1 MKIAIDASK
10 LEIKNKT
17 GTEYYAQ
24 NLILGLLKLLPET
37 YQIILYSRQPLAQ
50 EILDLHPNI
59 SNSIIKNKFLWTLWG
74 LSLALL
80 KDKPDRFY
88 TPASIIPPIH
98 PKKSII
104 VIHGLEYEAF
114 PQAYSLFRFW
124 HLAIFTKLSA
134 IWASNIITP
143 SQSTKDDL
151 SSEYDINPNKI
162 VVIPSGIPNYEGK
175 PQDKISSKIIEA
187 KNSEY
192 LLCIGRKEL
201 RKNLITIIEA
211 FNLVKLKY
219 PNLKLILAGIQ
230 GYGYQDIIQS
240 INKSEYK
247 KDILNLIKV
256 NNSEKEILYKYA
268 KIVLYPSYYEGFGFP
283 ILEALQKGI
292 PVIASDIPS
301 SREIGQSMIKYVETE
316 NIIAWAKTI
325 IAGLDNIP
333 NESEIEARKIY
344 SQKFDFNNTITS
356 TKNIILK

>member
-24 NLILGLLKLLPET
+24 NLILGLLQSVPAEH
-37 YQIILYSRQPLAQ
+37 QIILYSRAPLDR

-59 SNSIIKNKFLWTLWG
+59 TNHIIKTKFLWTLWG

-98 PKKSII
+98 PKHSII

-134 IWASNIITP
+134 IWASTIITP

-151 SSEYDINPNKI
+151 ASEYEINPDKI
-162 VVIPSGIPNYEGK
+162 KVIPSGIPSLEIN
-175 PQDKISSKIIEA
+175 QNDKTKAVITELEDK
-187 KNSEY
+187 EY
-192 LLCIGRKEL
+192 LLFIGRKEL

-211 FNLVKLKY
+211 FNLVKLSHQD
-219 PNLKLILAGIQ
+219 LKLVLAGIP
-230 GYGYQDIIQS
+230 GYGYQDIVKAID
-240 INKSEYK
+240 KSEYK
-247 KDILNLIKV
+247 KDIINLNRV
-256 NNSEKEILYKYA
+256 NNLEKLTLYKKA
-268 KIVLYPSYYEGFGFP
+268 KAVLYPSYYEGFGFP
-283 ILEALQKGI
+283 ILESLKQGI

-301 SREIGQSMIKYVETE
+301 SREIGKSMIEYVEVE
-316 NIIAWAKTI
+316 DIRAWAKAI
-325 IAGLDNIP
+325 I
-333 NESEIEARKIY
+333 KIVNTDLAKEDIKALKTY
-344 SQKFDFNNTITS
+344 SQKFNFKDTIEN

>member
-10 LEIKNKT
+10 LEVKNKT

-24 NLILGLLKLLPET
+24 NLILGLLKSIPVNHH
-37 YQIILYSRQPLAQ
+37 IILYSRAPLAR

-59 SNSIIKNKFLWTLWG
+59 TNHIIKMKFLWTLYG

-98 PKKSII
+98 PKNSIT

-134 IWASNIITP
+134 KWASNIITP

-151 SSEYDINPNKI
+151 SSEYEINPDKI
-162 VVIPSGIPNYEGK
+162 KVISSGIPSLDINQK
-175 PQDKISSKIIEA
+175 DKIKTTITEL
-187 KNSEY
+187 EDRDY
-192 LLCIGRKEL
+192 LLFVGRKES

-211 FNLVKLKY
+211 FDLVKLSH
-219 PNLKLILAGIQ
+219 PDLKLVLAGIQ
-230 GYGYQDIIQS
+230 GYGYQDIVKAID
-240 INKSEYK
+240 KSEYK
-247 KDILNLIKV
+247 KDIINLNRV
-256 NNSEKEILYKYA
+256 NNLEKLILYKYTKA
-268 KIVLYPSYYEGFGFP
+268 FLYPSFYEGFGFP
-283 ILEALQKGI
+283 ILEALQQGV

-301 SREIGQSMIKYVETE
+301 SREIGKDMIEYIEVE
-316 NIIAWAKTI
+316 NVRAWAKAMIGALKKSQTK
-325 IAGLDNIP
+325 
-333 NESEIEARKIY
+333 SEIQARQEY
-344 SQKFDFNNTITS
+344 TQKFDFKDTIEK

>member
-10 LEIKNKT
+10 LEVKNKT

-24 NLILGLLKLLPET
+24 NVILGLLQSIPAEH
-37 YQIILYSRQPLAQ
+37 QIILYSRAPLAR

-59 SNSIIKNKFLWTLWG
+59 NNNIIKTKFLWTLWG
-74 LSLALL
+74 LSLSLF

-98 PKKSII
+98 PKNSII

-134 IWASNIITP
+134 KWASTIITP

-151 SSEYDINPNKI
+151 SSEYEIKPDKI
-162 VVIPSGIPNYEGK
+162 KVIPSGIPSLDINHK
-175 PQDKISSKIIEA
+175 DKIKTTITEL
-187 KNSEY
+187 KDKEP
-192 LLCIGRKEL
+192 LLFIGRKEL

-211 FNLVKLKY
+211 FDLVKLSH
-219 PNLKLILAGIQ
+219 PDLKLVLAGTP
-230 GYGYQDIIQS
+230 GYGYQNIVKAID
-240 INKSEYK
+240 KSEYK
-247 KDILNLIKV
+247 KDIINLNRV
-256 NNSEKEILYKYA
+256 NNLEKLTLYQKA
-268 KIVLYPSYYEGFGFP
+268 KAVLYPSYYEGFGFP
-283 ILEALQKGI
+283 ILEALQQGV

-301 SREIGQSMIKYVETE
+301 SREIGKSMIEYVEVE
-316 NIIAWAKTI
+316 DIRAWAKAI
-325 IAGLDNIP
+325 I
-333 NESEIEARKIY
+333 KILATNLAKDDIKVLKDY
-344 SQKFDFNNTITS
+344 SQKFNFKDTIQN

>member
-10 LEIKNKT
+10 LEVKNKT

-24 NLILGLLKLLPET
+24 NLILGLLKLFPDT
-37 YQIILYSRQPLAQ
+37 YQIILYSRQPLAK
-50 EILDLHPNI
+50 EILELHPNAV
-59 SNSIIKNKFLWTLWG
+59 NSIIKNKFLWTLWG

-134 IWASNIITP
+134 IWASTIITP

-151 SSEYDINPNKI
+151 SSEYEINPNKI
-162 VVIPSGIPNYEGK
+162 VVVPSGIPDSEIK
-175 PQDKISSKIIEA
+175 TQDKISPKIIEA

-192 LLCIGRKEL
+192 LLFIGRKEL

-256 NNSEKEILYKYA
+256 NNSEKEILYQYA
-268 KIVLYPSYYEGFGFP
+268 KIILYPSYYEGFGFP
-283 ILEALQKGI
+283 ILESLQKGI

-301 SREIGQSMIKYVETE
+301 SREIGKSMIKYVETE
-316 NIIAWAKTI
+316 DIMGWAKTI
-325 IAGLDNIP
+325 IAVLDNTP
-333 NESEIEARKIY
+333 NELEIEALKTY
-344 SQKFDFNNTITS
+344 SQKFNFANTIIS

>member
-10 LEIKNKT
+10 LEVKNKT

-24 NLILGLLKLLPET
+24 NIILGLLQSIPAEHE
-37 YQIILYSRQPLAQ
+37 IILYSRAPLDR
-50 EILDLHPNI
+50 EILDLQPNI
-59 SNSIIKNKFLWTLWG
+59 TNQIINTKFVWTLWG

-98 PKKSII
+98 PKNSII

-134 IWASNIITP
+134 KWASTIITP

-151 SSEYDINPNKI
+151 SSEYEINPDKI
-162 VVIPSGIPNYEGK
+162 KVIPSGIPSLDINQKDKIKTTITALEGK
-175 PQDKISSKIIEA
+175 
-187 KNSEY
+187 EY
-192 LLCIGRKEL
+192 LLFIGRKEL

-211 FNLVKLKY
+211 FDLVKLSH
-219 PNLKLILAGIQ
+219 PDLKLVLAGIP
-230 GYGYQDIIQS
+230 GYGYQDIVKVID
-240 INKSEYK
+240 KSEYK
-247 KDILNLIKV
+247 KDIINLNRV
-256 NNSEKEILYKYA
+256 NNLEKLTLYQKA
-268 KIVLYPSYYEGFGFP
+268 KAVLYPSYYEGFGFP
-283 ILEALQKGI
+283 ILEALQQGV

-301 SREIGQSMIKYVETE
+301 SREIGKSMIEYVEVE
-316 NIIAWAKTI
+316 DVRAWAKAI
-325 IAGLDNIP
+325 I
-333 NESEIEARKIY
+333 KILATNLSKEDIKALKDY
-344 SQKFDFNNTITS
+344 SQKFNFKDTIEN